1 MPVFIFPPPAGNPLV
16 RILAGIVVLAVII
29 GLGMVMLPVVLGILG
44 FCFVAGLLYW
54 AYLKLTGQLTSSS
67 RMEETIRETMQRAE
81 AESRERYAYGE
92 HRTVRVEAIET
103 SDKKRWKMNDV
114 EDIEETPRKEN

>member
-81 AESRERYAYGE
+81 AESRERE